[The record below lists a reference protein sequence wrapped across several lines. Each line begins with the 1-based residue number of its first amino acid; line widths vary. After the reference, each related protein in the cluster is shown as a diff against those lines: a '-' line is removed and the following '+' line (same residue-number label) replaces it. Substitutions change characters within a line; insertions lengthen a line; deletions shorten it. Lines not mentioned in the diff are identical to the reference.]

1 MARNKRA
8 SRREGPLADLFRST
22 SSDEQPTTSQPSVP
36 ADEPVREDET
46 RTMPA
51 DEPSAREPRGD
62 DAPFDVELN
71 EPSEEPRYDPDPEPV
86 RAYRT
91 EAPGVERAIPEPKDR
106 LSRIFA
112 DEPMEPEPPLY
123 GRHAPRAHE

>member
-8 SRREGPLADLFRST
+8 SMREGPLADLFRST

-46 RTMPA
+46 RVMPS
-51 DEPSAREPRGD
+51 DEPSAPEPRGD
-62 DAPFDVELN
+62 DAPFDVELD
-71 EPSEEPRYDPDPEPV
+71 EPSQAPPAAPAPW
-86 RAYRT
+86 RACRT
-91 EAPGVERAIPEPKDR
+91 EPPGVERPTPERKER

-112 DEPMEPEPPLY
+112 DEPMDPEPAYY
-123 GRHAPRAHE
+123 GRDE